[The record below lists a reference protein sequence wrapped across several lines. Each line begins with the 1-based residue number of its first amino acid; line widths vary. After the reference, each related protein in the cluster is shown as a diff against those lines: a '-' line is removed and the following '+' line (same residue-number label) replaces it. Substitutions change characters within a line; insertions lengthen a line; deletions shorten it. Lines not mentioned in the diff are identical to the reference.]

1 MVTVSLQEK
10 NGIYHA
16 VLNYKDNNG
25 KRKQKWK
32 STGLTIR
39 GNKKLAL
46 AKANEFRLE
55 FEQELELK
63 KANHSKSQ
71 IINEILFID
80 FMKSWLKIIKPT
92 IDDNTFESYEQ
103 MVNYRIN
110 NYFTTHKITLTE
122 LEPIHIQDFY
132 SYMLNDG
139 LSANT
144 VVHHHSII
152 HEALDYAFK
161 MNMVPINVSNKVQR
175 PKIEQYIGKF
185 YSENELNEL
194 FEISKGDPLELV
206 IFITAFYGLRR
217 SEVLGLKWDAIDFQN
232 NILTIKHTIVPT
244 TINGKKQILAK
255 DKTKN
260 KTSYRSLPLIPE
272 VSDKLQKFKQL
283 QENNKKLCGKN
294 YNNKYIDYI
303 CVDNMGNLL
312 KPDYISKHFKRI
324 LINNN
329 LKIIRFHDL
338 RHSCASLLL
347 ARGIS
352 LKEIQEWLGHSN
364 FNTTANIYAHLDTK
378 VKQKSANV
386 LSSILG
392 QKNIST

>member
-260 KTSYRSLPLIPE
+260 KTNYRSLPLIPE
-272 VSDKLQKFKQL
+272 VSNKLQKFKQL

-303 CVDNMGNLL
+303 CVDSMGNLL

-378 VKQKSANV
+378 VKQK
-386 LSSILG
+386 
-392 QKNIST
+392 

>member
-63 KANHSKSQ
+63 KVNHSKSQ

-122 LEPIHIQDFY
+122 LEPIHIQNFY
-132 SYMLNDG
+132 SCMLNDG

-272 VSDKLQKFKQL
+272 VSNKLQKFKQL

-324 LINNN
+324 LTNNN